1 MARHRYH
8 IHRIHCSVK
17 CGNLCKRKARLL
29 ASQFVLAKTSDVRAV
44 DGNRRNFCVQ
54 TFTSRQR
61 FLQLLALVN
70 KAIVDIRL
78 RDQFGAALWWVTF
91 SMRRYVKSTLPP
103 VESL

>member
-1 MARHRYH
+1 VEIYV
-8 IHRIHCSVK
+8 S
-17 CGNLCKRKARLL
+17 LKRKARLL